1 MKKASLGGKALSFLF
16 SAVGSLPLWVLY
28 GIADIVALLAATVGY
43 RQKVIRGNLLLCF
56 PDMPKKELKK
66 AEWEFYRF
74 LGDYFLETLH
84 LGRMSP
90 CEMEKRLKFENI
102 DEINQLLSDGKSI
115 TAYLGHY
122 CNWEWISSLPLHLT
136 AENSVAGQIYHPL
149 ENEASDY
156 AFLKIRGHFGAQS
169 IDMEK
174 VLPVLRELRREGKP
188 SIVGYISDQAPLLD
202 SVHYIADFFGQPTL
216 TYTGPERLAK
226 TFATPVYY
234 IDVRR
239 PKRGY
244 YVARFVKMSDDA
256 SKEPPFSL
264 TQRYY
269 ELLEASIRR
278 APQFWLWSH
287 RRWKRMPEDFIR
299 QYGEE
304 SARKRLS
311 RP

>member
-1 MKKASLGGKALSFLF
+1 MKKPTFGGKALSFLF
-16 SAVGSLPLWVLY
+16 SAIGSLPLWVLY
-28 GIADIVALLAATVGY
+28 GIADIVAVLAGLVVGY
-43 RQKVIRGNLLLCF
+43 RRKVIRGNIMRCF
-56 PDMPKKELKK
+56 PQMTNKELRKT
-66 AEWEFYRF
+66 EWEFYRF
-74 LGDYFLETLH
+74 LGDYFLETLR
-84 LGRMSP
+84 LGRMTP
-90 CEMEKRLKFENI
+90 KEIERRLKFENVEEVN
-102 DEINQLLSDGKSI
+102 EILAQGKSI

-122 CNWEWISSLPLHLT
+122 CNWEWISSLPLHLKGD
-136 AENSVAGQIYHPL
+136 SIAGQIYHPL

-156 AFLKIRGHFGAQS
+156 AFLKIRGRFGAQS

-174 VLPVLRELRREGKP
+174 VLPVLREWRREGKP
-188 SIVGYISDQAPLLD
+188 SIVGYISDQAPLLQ
-202 SVHYIADFFGQPTL
+202 SVHYIADFFGQETL

-226 TFATPVYY
+226 TFKMPVFY

-244 YVARFVKMSDDA
+244 YVAKFIKMSDDA
-256 SKEPPFSL
+256 SQEPPFSL

-287 RRWKRMPEDFIR
+287 RRWKRMPADFIR
-299 QYGEE
+299 LYGEE
-304 SARKRLS
+304 DARKRLS